1 MFPITKIVKNLP
13 VVRLVDSKYKKTM
26 FIATLLVASVS
37 FFLMGNYASA
47 QGIDLISSSSL

>member
-1 MFPITKIVKNLP
+1 MFTITKIVKHIP
-13 VVRLVDSKYKKTM
+13 VVRLVDAKYGRTM

-47 QGIDLISSSSL
+47 QGLDLISSAS